1 MIPQRLNCFIF
12 LGQLWKSQGT
22 SLKNKDDV
30 WESNDAWN
38 FLSEG
43 TKVYIENTSN
53 RSRVAT
59 AEEGETNVSYHTN
72 EIGGGIKIEDAGQPK
87 ILVPLVLG
95 VEDHSVEL
103 VENRKDQLWE
113 IGVEN
118 DEGYFT
124 LTHWKTKKVL
134 TAISS
139 NQLEVKGN
147 SWKIKISQNW
157 MYDTVK
163 LRAVD
168 RLSLLFNFRLFGPKV
183 TVHKHQISP
192 S

>member
-1 MIPQRLNCFIF
+1 MIPQRLNFFTF
-12 LGQLWKSQGT
+12 LGQLWKCQGT
-22 SLKNKDDV
+22 SLKNKDDL
-30 WESNDAWN
+30 WESNDEWN
-38 FLSEG
+38 FLSDPEG

-59 AEEGETNVSYHTN
+59 VEREETNVVYQTN
-72 EIGGGIKIEDAGQPK
+72 GIGGGIKIEDVGQPK

-95 VEDHSVEL
+95 VQDHSVEL

-113 IGVEN
+113 KGVAN

-139 NQLEVKGN
+139 NQLEVKGK
-147 SWKIKISQNW
+147 SWKMKISQIGCI
-157 MYDTVK
+157 
-163 LRAVD
+163 L
-168 RLSLLFNFRLFGPKV
+168 
-183 TVHKHQISP
+183 
-192 S
+192 